1 MLKKIIKKRAYE
13 GNKIED
19 NLLFVTLQTQIVGL
33 DMNNGYEQIF
43 LSDKLSNMCN
53 FYYDKDTKQLLV
65 YNTSG
70 HAYLYQMPEGKR
82 LSQKLY
88 LRAMDLQPDSIAHKG
103 DYYWYSDTNFCL
115 RRLDIK
121 DGSTKQILKDKE
133 RRVVNVI
140 QVADRLYIFTDMRRE
155 IEGYVK
161 ILCYHI
167 DENGDLKYEFE
178 WGERPYVFMGYVRRD
193 FDRKTVIVGAKTYTK
208 YVGDYYVAFEPENKR
223 FVPIYPITDEAWE
236 LYGHTM
242 LEGNKILAANPK
254 YVKVIDIPSR
264 KVLAKYEPEETIY
277 SATFLTKNKFAFD
290 KDDTVKTFTASVLSR
305 FVNTAKQKEAIE
317 ILLQLCHEE
326 NELVRTE
333 AYDAI
338 GCYCEKSVVKSLE
351 KAVLSEKDGLARSY
365 AIDSWIYV
373 QQHLCTNETEVIGY
387 LNAILEK
394 ERDDNCI
401 LNCLYGKYSF
411 GERAV
416 LDEILNYIKN
426 TDYHIRCSVL
436 SIIELILE
444 EESCTK
450 ECKRKIKITLTELL
464 KREKANAVKEQAEE
478 IMRWL

>member
-1 MLKKIIKKRAYE
+1 MTDEEKLTLIQKYE
-13 GNKIED
+13 E
-19 NLLFVTLQTQIVGL
+19 
-33 DMNNGYEQIF
+33 
-43 LSDKLSNMCN
+43 LSEEE
-53 FYYDKDTKQLLV
+53 F
-65 YNTSG
+65 
-70 HAYLYQMPEGKR
+70 
-82 LSQKLY
+82 
-88 LRAMDLQPDSIAHKG
+88 
-103 DYYWYSDTNFCL
+103 
-115 RRLDIK
+115 
-121 DGSTKQILKDKE
+121 KE
-133 RRVVNVI
+133 EC
-140 QVADRLYIFTDMRRE
+140 FE
-155 IEGYVK
+155 
-161 ILCYHI
+161 
-167 DENGDLKYEFE
+167 DLK
-178 WGERPYVFMGYVRRD
+178 
-193 FDRKTVIVGAKTYTK
+193 
-208 YVGDYYVAFEPENKR
+208 
-223 FVPIYPITDEAWE
+223 
-236 LYGHTM
+236 
-242 LEGNKILAANPK
+242 
-254 YVKVIDIPSR
+254 
-264 KVLAKYEPEETIY
+264 
-277 SATFLTKNKFAFD
+277 KFAFD

-416 LDEILNYIKN
+416 LDEIFNYIKN

>member
-1 MLKKIIKKRAYE
+1 MTDEEKLTLIQKYE
-13 GNKIED
+13 E
-19 NLLFVTLQTQIVGL
+19 LPAEEF
-33 DMNNGYEQIF
+33 
-43 LSDKLSNMCN
+43 
-53 FYYDKDTKQLLV
+53 
-65 YNTSG
+65 
-70 HAYLYQMPEGKR
+70 
-82 LSQKLY
+82 
-88 LRAMDLQPDSIAHKG
+88 
-103 DYYWYSDTNFCL
+103 
-115 RRLDIK
+115 
-121 DGSTKQILKDKE
+121 KE
-133 RRVVNVI
+133 EC
-140 QVADRLYIFTDMRRE
+140 FE
-155 IEGYVK
+155 
-161 ILCYHI
+161 
-167 DENGDLKYEFE
+167 DLK
-178 WGERPYVFMGYVRRD
+178 
-193 FDRKTVIVGAKTYTK
+193 
-208 YVGDYYVAFEPENKR
+208 
-223 FVPIYPITDEAWE
+223 
-236 LYGHTM
+236 
-242 LEGNKILAANPK
+242 
-254 YVKVIDIPSR
+254 
-264 KVLAKYEPEETIY
+264 
-277 SATFLTKNKFAFD
+277 KFAFD

-416 LDEILNYIKN
+416 LYEILNYIKN

-436 SIIELILE
+436 SIIQLILE
-444 EESCTK
+444 DENCTEEW
-450 ECKRKIKITLTELL
+450 KRKIKTTLTELL
-464 KREKANAVKEQAEE
+464 KREKANAVKDQAEE

>member
-1 MLKKIIKKRAYE
+1 MTDEEKLTLIQKYE
-13 GNKIED
+13 E
-19 NLLFVTLQTQIVGL
+19 
-33 DMNNGYEQIF
+33 
-43 LSDKLSNMCN
+43 LSEEE
-53 FYYDKDTKQLLV
+53 F
-65 YNTSG
+65 
-70 HAYLYQMPEGKR
+70 
-82 LSQKLY
+82 
-88 LRAMDLQPDSIAHKG
+88 
-103 DYYWYSDTNFCL
+103 
-115 RRLDIK
+115 
-121 DGSTKQILKDKE
+121 KE
-133 RRVVNVI
+133 EC
-140 QVADRLYIFTDMRRE
+140 FE
-155 IEGYVK
+155 
-161 ILCYHI
+161 
-167 DENGDLKYEFE
+167 DLK
-178 WGERPYVFMGYVRRD
+178 
-193 FDRKTVIVGAKTYTK
+193 
-208 YVGDYYVAFEPENKR
+208 
-223 FVPIYPITDEAWE
+223 
-236 LYGHTM
+236 
-242 LEGNKILAANPK
+242 
-254 YVKVIDIPSR
+254 
-264 KVLAKYEPEETIY
+264 
-277 SATFLTKNKFAFD
+277 KFAFD

-450 ECKRKIKITLTELL
+450 ECKKKNKNYTYRTFKKGKSKCSERAGRRNNEVAIMWHIWTIDDWEKNIDLT
-464 KREKANAVKEQAEE
+464 REGHRTGLRLRFDKDIDSEVRRACKEFAVFLRREYFFSGL
-478 IMRWL
+478 MH